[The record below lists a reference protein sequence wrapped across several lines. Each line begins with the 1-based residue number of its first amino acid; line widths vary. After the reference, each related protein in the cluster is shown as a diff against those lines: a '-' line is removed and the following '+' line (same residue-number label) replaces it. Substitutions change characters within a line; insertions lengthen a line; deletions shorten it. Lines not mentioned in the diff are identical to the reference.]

1 MRSPV
6 VATATSTIAARS
18 SPTAAPSPAPATRVV
33 ATAAPISA
41 GAVLGGLQPRVAA
54 AQGVSEPARIEG
66 NAARDTSAG
75 AVVGAGAP
83 EVSAQTVAPT
93 QPPRRAY
100 RLPMQDADAGPEP
113 AAGEPRLLTS
123 PALATLVQQHL
134 GGLRGVFGVAIKALD
149 SGQGALLNADRE
161 FPSASLFK
169 LPVMYEVYRQRDAGR
184 LDLAERLVL
193 TPYYAQLDLGT
204 LDLPVGASV
213 SIAAALE
220 RMIAVSDNASANL
233 LADRVGWPSLNAT
246 TRDLGLAETHLG
258 GDRLSTSPR
267 DMVRLLELIA
277 RGQEPSPSS
286 ATAMIDL
293 LLAQRVN
300 DRLPAQ
306 LPPGTRVAH
315 KTGNL
320 GGIIH
325 DVGIVYAPGAPFVI
339 ALLAE
344 DAWDYSEVAT
354 AQAALTRAV
363 FDYLQTAEAV
373 ATSTPTPTVTPTA
386 TAVPPR
392 PTARRWEPPTTPVVL
407 PTARLWRSPTPTGTP
422 RPE

>member
-1 MRSPV
+1 V
-6 VATATSTIAARS
+6 
-18 SPTAAPSPAPATRVV
+18 
-33 ATAAPISA
+33 
-41 GAVLGGLQPRVAA
+41 
-54 AQGVSEPARIEG
+54 
-66 NAARDTSAG
+66 
-75 AVVGAGAP
+75 
-83 EVSAQTVAPT
+83 
-93 QPPRRAY
+93 
-100 RLPMQDADAGPEP
+100 
-113 AAGEPRLLTS
+113 
-123 PALATLVQQHL
+123 
-134 GGLRGVFGVAIKALD
+134 KALD
-149 SGQGALLNADRE
+149 TGQGALLNADRE

-213 SIAAALE
+213 SIATALE
-220 RMIAVSDNASANL
+220 RMISVSDNASANL
-233 LADRVGWPSLNAT
+233 LADRVGWPNLNAT

-267 DMVRLLELIA
+267 DMLRLLELIA
-277 RGQEPSPSS
+277 RGHEPSPAS

-325 DVGIVYAPGAPFVI
+325 DVGIVYAPGAPFAI

-363 FDYLQTAEAV
+363 YDYLQTAEVV
-373 ATSTPTPTVTPTA
+373 ATITPTPTITPTA
-386 TAVPPR
+386 TAAPPR
-392 PTARRWEPPTTPVVL
+392 PTARRWEPPATPVVL
-407 PTARLWRSPTPTGTP
+407 PTARLWRSPTPMVTP
-422 RPE
+422 GPE